1 MRKEDEL
8 NQQPLI
14 VWNSE
19 SIVMVL
25 HSPSQVAQHFPGIVH
40 GCAQSG
46 GIHRILSHS
55 TRPS

>member
-19 SIVMVL
+19 SIVMV
-25 HSPSQVAQHFPGIVH
+25 
-40 GCAQSG
+40 
-46 GIHRILSHS
+46 
-55 TRPS
+55 